1 MKDSSKSLS
10 NNLGINKNNFLRRTT
25 VTGGGV
31 FLGSA
36 FRSMRTGGGRESQTR
51 KIEFY

>member
-25 VTGGGV
+25 VTGGGA
-31 FLGSA
+31 FLGAA